1 MTSRDFCFWL
11 QGFFELARTQ
21 SLSENQVS
29 MIERHLALVFQH
41 EIDPSMG
48 PAKVQDALDAIHKPD
63 PDHKMPDHSG
73 ALYDLKPPFLG
84 ATGIHATSDHLTKPQ
99 DGPIRYRC

>member
-11 QGFFELARTQ
+11 QGFFELSRTTT
-21 SLSENQVS
+21 LSENQVS

-48 PAKVQDALDAIHKPD
+48 NAKVQDKLNAAHAP
-63 PDHKMPDHSG
+63 PSAAPSG
-73 ALYDLKPPFLG
+73 PFLNP
-84 ATGIHATSDHLTKPQ
+84 LTDKQ
-99 DGPIRYRC
+99 DGPIKYRC